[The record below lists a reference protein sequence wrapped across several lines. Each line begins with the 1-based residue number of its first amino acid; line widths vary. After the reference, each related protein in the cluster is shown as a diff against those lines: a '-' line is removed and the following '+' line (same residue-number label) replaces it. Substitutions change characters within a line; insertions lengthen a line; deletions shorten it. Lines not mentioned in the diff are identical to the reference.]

1 MGRTYKANIIP
12 ILAIP
17 SRING
22 SGFGMAYSIIDKN
35 IHKAEKKAIFL

>member
-17 SRING
+17 KRIKG
-22 SGFGMAYSIIDKN
+22 SGFGIAYSIIDKN
-35 IHKAEKKAIFL
+35 IHKAEKNAIFL